1 MSEEVVGINVQRQ
14 VIVAHRASQIVL
26 VETRQGTVNV
36 VTRIARAQMYRLI
49 QIVFGFL
56 VLGLLKPDN
65 GTRGPTVRV
74 VTVHVD
80 SRIKIFQGL
89 YRIVLLE
96 VDLTAHQVRTRIAGR
111 YGQQLAQ
118 VLFGGIEILFLHV
131 AKGKVMPKHHILR
144 VVLQSRPV
152 ILYRTVELILTDTR
166 QPPYLISAYDKRI
179 ALDGQI
185 AIRFRPL
192 EVVQIDFGQRTEEI
206 RLV

>member
-1 MSEEVVGINVQRQ
+1 
-14 VIVAHRASQIVL
+14 
-26 VETRQGTVNV
+26 
-36 VTRIARAQMYRLI
+36 
-49 QIVFGFL
+49 
-56 VLGLLKPDN
+56 
-65 GTRGPTVRV
+65 
-74 VTVHVD
+74 
-80 SRIKIFQGL
+80 
-89 YRIVLLE
+89 
-96 VDLTAHQVRTRIAGR
+96 
-111 YGQQLAQ
+111 
-118 VLFGGIEILFLHV
+118 
-131 AKGKVMPKHHILR
+131 MPKHHILR